1 MSYLTGLAR
10 FTTLAAQGTQ
20 MPADPGQPARRDP
33 APGRRKH
40 VARTIILAWFAR
52 WPFDRRFWHAVAM
65 LAIAVGAA
73 RSSARDS
80 GARVVAWDTRQ
91 RQRQMKAIAARAAR
105 GGRRA

>member
-10 FTTLAAQGTQ
+10 FAVAAQATQ
-20 MPADPGQPARRDP
+20 MSAGPGQPARREP
-33 APGRRKH
+33 VPGRRKH

-73 RSSARDS
+73 RASARDS
-80 GARVVAWDTRQ
+80 QARMVAWDTRQ
-91 RQRQMKAIAARAAR
+91 RERQTKAVAARAAR
-105 GGRRA
+105 PARRA